1 MFVAL
6 IGITNTLS
14 LAVYE
19 RTREIG
25 LMRAIGT
32 LRSQIRRMIFLESSI
47 ISIFGAFLGTA
58 LGILFAWS
66 LIKSIEDEGFET
78 FVVSPQQTL
87 QWIVISIL
95 AGVIAA
101 IIPAMRASKQNILQA
116 ISYE

>member
-1 MFVAL
+1 M
-6 IGITNTLS
+6 
-14 LAVYE
+14 AVVVPDKND
-19 RTREIG
+19 
-25 LMRAIGT
+25 AA
-32 LRSQIRRMIFLESSI
+32 
-47 ISIFGAFLGTA
+47 FGAIMDGFYKFLGNA
-58 LGILFAWS
+58 PIPMDV
-66 LIKSIEDEGFET
+66 KSIEDQGFET